1 MNNDIKIA
9 TVFGSLFLGILF
21 MIFGIVSIIE
31 YCRISERNIYLEQTI
46 EQQTMLIEYLRGEVN
61 NDR

>member
-21 MIFGIVSIIE
+21 MIFGIAAIIE
-31 YCRISERNIYLEQTI
+31 LNRISERNIYLEQTI
-46 EQQTMLIEYLRGEVN
+46 EQQTMLIEYLRGELN
-61 NDR
+61 NE